1 MAGKYRAP
9 KKRHVAP
16 FVVILAVAAL
26 VATIGGSMAWLTDK
40 SDKNLVNTFTPA
52 DVKVAVD
59 ENFKNDVKDRIEV
72 KNIGDADVYVR
83 VALVNNWVNGN
94 SICADASHKHDVE
107 LSFELGND
115 WVEIDGYYYYK
126 KVVIPGSNTSDL
138 LADSATITL
147 SETATCQQQVTV
159 LAQAIQADGVLKEGS
174 TETPAVETVW
184 PVQVTENGVLKAK

>member
-1 MAGKYRAP
+1 MAGKYSTP
-9 KKRHVAP
+9 KKRHLAP

-59 ENFKNDVKDRIEV
+59 ESFANNVKDRIEV
-72 KNIGDADVYVR
+72 TNTGDADVYVR
-83 VALVNNWVNGN
+83 VALVNNWVSGDT
-94 SICADASHKHDVE
+94 ICADASHKHDVA
-107 LSFELGND
+107 LSFALGGD
-115 WVEIDGYYYYK
+115 WVEIEGYYYYK
-126 KVVIPGSNTSDL
+126 KVVTPGSNTSDL

-184 PVQVTENGVLKAK
+184 PVQVTAPGDLEAK